1 MTVDLKNLT
10 LPFLLAL
17 LCVTCR
23 KASFTDDPEAQPKLG
38 IDTLQF
44 DTVFVTAGSITRSFK
59 IFNGNDKGI
68 RLSSVRLAG
77 GSASPFRIN
86 VGGTPGP
93 EVEDIEIA
101 ANDSTY
107 IFATVTV
114 DPGGANLPFLVRDS
128 IEVKTNGRSQFVQ
141 LQAYGKNARFLR
153 NRKIT
158 GTETWNDDLPYVILG
173 SLTVEASGS
182 LLIDRGCRIF
192 IHADA
197 PFIVNGTLEVK
208 GEQWDSTRVV
218 FSGDRLDP
226 PYNNYPA
233 SYPGLIFTKT
243 SRNNSIRY
251 ATIKNAYQG
260 IVVAEPAVTTA
271 PKLVVY
277 QTIIDNAYDAG
288 LLGIN
293 SSIRAE
299 NLLISNCGKN
309 LALVGGGDY
318 AFSHCTVETVSN
330 PFVEHKEPVLYVS
343 NAADNT
349 TPPMQLTALFR
360 NCIFWG
366 EKNGLV
372 TDEVVVSKTG
382 GTPYNVLFEGV
393 LWRVQNSPAAATTA
407 GSVINN
413 QSPLF
418 DSINA
423 ARNFYSFRLKEGSPA
438 MDKGSASSVPIDLD
452 GAARPVRLP
461 DLGAYEKQ

>member
-1 MTVDLKNLT
+1 MTADLKNLT
-10 LPFLLAL
+10 LPLLIAL

-23 KASFTDDPEAQPKLG
+23 KASFTDDPAAQPRLG

-59 IFNGNDKGI
+59 IFNDNDQGI
-68 RLSSVRLAG
+68 RLTSVRLAG

-93 EVEDIEIA
+93 EVKGLEIA

-107 IFATVTV
+107 VFATVTV
-114 DPGGANLPFLVRDS
+114 DPTAATLPFLVRDS
-128 IEVKTNGRSQFVQ
+128 IEISANGRSHFVQ
-141 LQAYGKNARFLR
+141 LQAYGKNAHFLR

-158 GTETWNDDLPYVILG
+158 GAETWNDDLPYVILG

-182 LLIDRGCRIF
+182 LLINPGCRIF
-192 IHADA
+192 MHADA
-197 PFIVNGTLEVK
+197 PFIVNGTLEVR
-208 GEQWDSTRVV
+208 GERWDSTRVV

-243 SRNNSIRY
+243 SRNNVISYAVIR
-251 ATIKNAYQG
+251 NAYQG
-260 IVVAEPAVTTA
+260 IVVSEPSATSA
-271 PKLVVY
+271 PKLVLS

-293 SSIRAE
+293 ASIRAE
-299 NLLISNCGKN
+299 NVLISNCGKN
-309 LALVGGGDY
+309 LLLVGGGAY
-318 AFSHCTVETVSN
+318 SFNHCTVTTVASS
-330 PFVEHKEPVLYVS
+330 FIEHKDPVLYVS
-343 NAADNT
+343 NTVDNT
-349 TPPMQLTALFR
+349 TSPAPLTALFR

-366 EKNGLV
+366 EKNGIV
-372 TDEVVVSKTG
+372 TDEVVAAKTG
-382 GTPYNVLFEGV
+382 STPYNVLFDGV
-393 LWRVQNSPAAATTA
+393 LWRVQNNPAAAATA
-407 GSVINN
+407 GTVINN
-413 QSPLF
+413 QAPLF
-418 DSINA
+418 DSTNA
-423 ARNFYSFRLKEGSPA
+423 ERNVYSFRLKESSPA
-438 MDKGSASSVPIDLD
+438 IDKGSVSSISMDLD